1 MKVIAKNPGEPFR
14 EMEVDNTLEALQA
27 FVQGYIETVTL
38 FTDMCIIC
46 NEEGAIKGLPYNIT
60 ILGLP
65 LCGPILLVGTDE
77 DEFCDAPLSLE
88 QWNSLVK
95 WSNSNREEK
104 A

>member
-46 NEEGAIKGLPYNIT
+46 NEEGAIKGMPFNVEHPGHSVLRSDYVRRNEGRGVLRYSAQSGENHSP
-60 ILGLP
+60 
-65 LCGPILLVGTDE
+65 V
-77 DEFCDAPLSLE
+77 
-88 QWNSLVK
+88 
-95 WSNSNREEK
+95 
-104 A
+104 

>member
-1 MKVIAKNPGEPFR
+1 MKVIAKNPGEPFQ

-46 NEEGAIKGLPYNIT
+46 NEEGAINGLPYNVT

-65 LCGPILLVGTDE
+65 LYGPILLVGTDK

-88 QWNSLVK
+88 QWNSL
-95 WSNSNREEK
+95 
-104 A
+104 

>member
-46 NEEGAIKGLPYNIT
+46 NEEGAIRGLPYNVT
-60 ILGLP
+60 IMGYP
-65 LCGPILLVGTDE
+65 FVGPILFVGTKE
-77 DEFCDAPLSLE
+77 DEFCDAPLNLE
-88 QWNSLVK
+88 QFNYLFGK
-95 WSNSNREEK
+95 EK

>member
-46 NEEGAIKGLPYNIT
+46 NEEGAIKGMPFNVN
-60 ILGLP
+60 ILGIP
-65 LCGPILLVGTDE
+65 FCGPIMFVGTKGE
-77 DEFCDAPLSLE
+77 EFCDTPLNLE
-88 QWNSLVK
+88 KIKVLFD
-95 WSNSNREEK
+95 
-104 A
+104 

>member
-1 MKVIAKNPGEPFR
+1 MKVIAKYPGEPFQ
-14 EMEVDNTLEALQA
+14 EMDIDNTLEALQA

-46 NEEGAIKGLPYNIT
+46 NEEGAIRGLPYNVT

-65 LCGPILLVGTDE
+65 LCGPLLLVGTDK
-77 DEFCDAPLSLE
+77 DEFCDVPLTLE
-88 QWNSLVK
+88 KWNSLVK